1 MNIRKVIRTIL
12 LENAAPCGGINKTL
26 WTGMM
31 ELNRLGLHIVSDWRP
46 EEYDSGAAKYIALTV
61 YDDLGDEK
69 AYWLGEYQVT
79 GEPCL
84 GAFQCTNTDA
94 QNLRGTGVG
103 ALLYDVACELTGEKG
118 VSSDRSEV
126 SNSAWRMWVYM
137 TLNDQTYDI
146 KGSYDYDGEQTPDDP
161 SDDCMSRSWEDYE
174 DRWAD
179 KPSRNP
185 LNYVFVKKNQS
196 RPTIS
201 CLASRGLIK
210 YED

>member
-1 MNIRKVIRTIL
+1 MRTLRETVRSIL
-12 LENAAPCGGINKTL
+12 LEEFACASITNPNIGGGIR
-26 WTGMM
+26 
-31 ELNRLGLHIVSDWRP
+31 ELERLGLHIVSDWRP
-46 EEYDSGAAKYIALTV
+46 EEYDSGAAGYITLTV

-69 AYWLGEYQVT
+69 AYWLGNYRVT

-84 GAFQCTNTDA
+84 DAFQCSQSNS

-126 SNSAWRMWVYM
+126 SDSAWKMWKYM
-137 TLNDQTYDI
+137 TLNDQIYDI
-146 KGSYDYDGEQTPDDP
+146 KGSYDYDGQQTPNDP
-161 SDDCMSRSWEDYE
+161 SDDCSSISWQQHTED
-174 DRWAD
+174 W
-179 KPSRNP
+179 RNP
-185 LNYVFVKKNQS
+185 NNHPLNHVFVKKDRS
-196 RPTIS
+196 RPTIR